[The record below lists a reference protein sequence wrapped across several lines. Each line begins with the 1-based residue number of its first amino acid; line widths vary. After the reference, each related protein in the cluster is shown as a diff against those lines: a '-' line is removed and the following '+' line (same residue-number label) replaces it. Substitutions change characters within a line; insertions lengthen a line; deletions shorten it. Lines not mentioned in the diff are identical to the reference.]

1 MGVFDSVVTT
11 LMQNNAFHLF
21 FPWLLILTVTYGAL
35 NKYDVFEEETT
46 IGVTALAVSF
56 ISIGGIY
63 QFAPPSMFANLAAA
77 LAFGV
82 FGIFGLLVLF
92 AVAGIDPAKEPSDSS
107 KTFGPIQGLMLIGAL
122 IIGIVSFVGVI
133 AYQLNVESILGGV
146 ENGYQQV
153 VMPILILV
161 FILLL
166 VRGVGGN
173 KKKKD

>member
-1 MGVFDSVVTT
+1 MGVFDSIVTT

-21 FPWLLILTVTYGAL
+21 FPWLLILTITYGAL

-63 QFAPPSMFANLAAA
+63 QFAPPSMFANFAAA
-77 LAFGV
+77 LAFGA
-82 FGIFGLLVLF
+82 FGLFGLLILF
-92 AVAGIDPAKEPSDSS
+92 AIAGIDPSTEPKKDDEI
-107 KTFGPIQGLMLIGAL
+107 FGPIQGMMLIGGL
-122 IIGIVSFVGVI
+122 VIGIVSFVGVI
-133 AYQLNVESILGGV
+133 AMQLDIESILGGV
-146 ENGYQQV
+146 ENGFQEV

-166 VRGVGGN
+166 VRSVGGN
-173 KKKKD
+173 DSED